1 MSAGLDPWAQWL
13 LRGRGGA
20 NAEYEQRIEARVAHY
35 VDRVL
40 DALEP
45 AAPRHLLDF
54 GCGSGALGLRA
65 LQRWPRAQV
74 VFADPS
80 PALLALAGERAK
92 ALGAQA
98 RFRLLALDAEP
109 SRGVGLAHPPGGP
122 AARAAPSPG
131 RSTGDRMVL
140 RELGEGT
147 FDAVATRSALAYV
160 ADKSAMLTEFLRVL
174 RPGGL
179 LSLGEPVFRDDALAA
194 CAQRR
199 ALEDV
204 APPAG
209 VALQQPRLLELL
221 QRWRSQQFPDT
232 EQELARSPYCNF
244 SERELFAWAL
254 QAGFTQVHVE
264 LHIDAGPSLAPDWD
278 SFTRHTPHPY
288 ARALRDVLDQD
299 FRPDERE
306 LLEGVLRENW
316 ERGTMVSVERMA
328 YVRAAR
334 APSA

>member
-13 LRGRGGA
+13 LRDRGGA
-20 NAEYEQRIEARVAHY
+20 NAQYEARIEARVSRF
-35 VDRVL
+35 VDQVL

-45 AAPRHLLDF
+45 AAPRQLLDF

-65 LQRWPRAQV
+65 LQRWPHAQV

-80 PALLALAGERAK
+80 PALLAVAGERARSM
-92 ALGAQA
+92 GAQA
-98 RFRLLALDAEP
+98 RVRLLALDAEP
-109 SRGVGLAHPPGGP
+109 SRGVGGPHPPGGS
-122 AARAAPSPG
+122 AARVLPQPD
-131 RSTGDRMVL
+131 RSAGDREVL
-140 RELGEGT
+140 RELGDGVC
-147 FDAVATRSALAYV
+147 DAVATRSALAYV
-160 ADKSAMLTEFLRVL
+160 ADKPAMLGEFLRVL

-209 VALQQPRLLELL
+209 VASRQPRLLELL

-278 SFTRHTPHPY
+278 SFTRDTPHPF
-288 ARALRDVLDQD
+288 ARSLRDVLVHDLT
-299 FRPDERE
+299 PEERA

-316 ERGTMVSVERMA
+316 ERGAMVSVERMA
-328 YVRAAR
+328 YVRAVR
-334 APSA
+334 SE

>member
-1 MSAGLDPWAQWL
+1 MSPAGPDPWAQWL
-13 LRGRGGA
+13 LRDRGGA
-20 NAEYEQRIEARVAHY
+20 NAQYEARIEARVAHY

-40 DALEP
+40 EALGPEP
-45 AAPRHLLDF
+45 PRNLLDF

-80 PALLALAGERAK
+80 PALLALAGERAQ
-92 ALGAQA
+92 ALGVQE
-98 RFRLLALDAEP
+98 RLRLLPLVVDP
-109 SRGVGLAHPPGGP
+109 SGSVGLP
-122 AARAAPSPG
+122 
-131 RSTGDRMVL
+131 
-140 RELGEGT
+140 ELADGA
-147 FDAVATRSALAYV
+147 FDAVATRSSLAYV
-160 ADKSAMLTEFLRVL
+160 ADKPALLAEFLRLL
-174 RPGGL
+174 RPGGR

-199 ALEDV
+199 ALEDI

-209 VALQQPRLLELL
+209 VALQQPQLLQLL

-254 QAGFTQVHVE
+254 QAGFAQVHVE

-278 SFTRHTPHPY
+278 SFTRHTPHPF
-288 ARALRDVLDQD
+288 ARSLRDVLDQD
-299 FRPDERE
+299 FQPEERA

-316 ERGTMVSVERMA
+316 ERGAMVSVERMA
-328 YVRAAR
+328 YVRASR
-334 APSA
+334 P